1 MACKPW
7 QCVRYYFCLN
17 DVKKKTNQQTITEHA
32 SLLRFD
38 LSFNFGSSW
47 KDQLNPCFG
56 KNMKNTD
63 NRAAVKRSYSK
74 FQRPSVSQVRPAFM
88 EKMPGVNFKE
98 KRGEPYLVYLAT
110 GFRS

>member
-17 DVKKKTNQQTITEHA
+17 DVKKTNQQTITEHA

-56 KNMKNTD
+56 KNMTLPEIRDKMAVA
-63 NRAAVKRSYSK
+63 RAH
-74 FQRPSVSQVRPAFM
+74 
-88 EKMPGVNFKE
+88 
-98 KRGEPYLVYLAT
+98 
-110 GFRS
+110 

>member
-1 MACKPW
+1 MTGSANPVGVQSSIAW
-7 QCVRYYFCLN
+7 LVSLGSVYG
-17 DVKKKTNQQTITEHA
+17 TNQQTITEHA

-63 NRAAVKRSYSK
+63 NRAAVKRS
-74 FQRPSVSQVRPAFM
+74 
-88 EKMPGVNFKE
+88 
-98 KRGEPYLVYLAT
+98 
-110 GFRS
+110 